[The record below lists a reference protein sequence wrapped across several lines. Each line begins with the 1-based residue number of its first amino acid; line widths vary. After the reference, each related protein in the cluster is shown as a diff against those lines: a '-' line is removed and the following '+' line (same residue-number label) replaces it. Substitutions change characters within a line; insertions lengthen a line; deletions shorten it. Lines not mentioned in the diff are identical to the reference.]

1 MIHSLSGG
9 VLDGDGYHTIVK
21 VNVDYQGEKRVGYY
35 ICDEFRVVAGDK
47 VIVETRDGFTSEGE
61 VLKVDKNVSEKCSP
75 VPIKRA
81 LKIIKKL

>member
-9 VLDGDGYHTIVK
+9 VLDGDGY
-21 VNVDYQGEKRVGYY
+21 Q
-35 ICDEFRVVAGDK
+35 
-47 VIVETRDGFTSEGE
+47 TRDGFTSEGE

>member
-21 VNVDYQGEKRVGYY
+21 VNADFQGEKRIGFYV
-35 ICDEFRVVAGDK
+35 CDEFRVVAGDK
-47 VIVETRDGFTSEGE
+47 VIVETRDGSSAEGE

>member
-21 VNVDYQGEKRVGYY
+21 VDVDFRGEKRVGFYV
-35 ICDEFRVVAGDK
+35 CDEFRVAVGDK
-47 VIVETRDGFTSEGE
+47 VIVETRDGNAAEGE

-75 VPIKRA
+75 VPVKRA
-81 LKIIKKL
+81 LKILKKL

>member
-1 MIHSLSGG
+1 MYIGLA
-9 VLDGDGYHTIVK
+9 TVK
-21 VNVDYQGEKRVGYY
+21 MANGRKYL
-35 ICDEFRVVAGDK
+35 FRAPKFCSYLKEGDK
-47 VIVETRDGFTSEGE
+47 VIVETRDGFNSEGE